1 MSCHFTHI
9 LDIAIMNLKNAENY
23 LWTLPPFRVM
33 SIYIDEKIYCITIHP
48 TMGTHEA
55 EITVSVSLFNI

>member
-1 MSCHFTHI
+1 
-9 LDIAIMNLKNAENY
+9 MNLKNAENY